1 MRSLPAPLLLAA
13 LVPASL
19 LAQTY
24 GFHKIADIFTQRPDG
39 QGNFSINGQPRPAIE
54 GNLVV
59 FHEPGTNAALWSYDL
74 TTGLFTK
81 LAGFQ
86 TPVPGG
92 SGNFTSFSPQDS
104 HPLIRGG
111 TVVFLGW
118 DSSGNRF
125 SQGIYATRATGGA
138 ITRLADTRTASP
150 TGGTFRT
157 FDEGSKPFGAFALD
171 GGRVAFTGANTSGF
185 GGVYTVA
192 LDGTGLTRVMDN
204 TTPFSPTAG
213 NTIVGGT
220 NPWISGSTVAFW
232 GGNGFDPSTGY
243 NGIYTAGIN
252 GGTPVERINSRMR
265 LPNDNSNPYHTRVNI
280 PSVQMEGSTI
290 VFNADNTWSNS
301 AVRGLYMLTGGGG
314 PAVIADGKTTLSG
327 LGAIL
332 TQSSFNSFSL
342 NNGRVLFRAADSGP
356 GAQNTGLFLWQ
367 NGAIARIVGRGDKI
381 DGRTVW
387 SVYDVSPGA
396 LNGDRMAV
404 LIDFGPSLGAAVYA
418 IVPAGGVAV
427 NALQNSASYTANQV
441 TPGGIVTLY
450 GTGMG
455 PAELAT
461 FQLDANNRMPFA
473 LAGTKVLMNGYEA
486 PLLYVSANQLS
497 AVAPYLLDFQS
508 MADVVVVSQGRV
520 SPPLTVAIREA
531 DPGLF
536 SLNRQGTGPGAILN
550 QDSTVNSPQNPAAAG
565 SIAVLFGAGFGATN
579 PVSVDGRVTSTTAP
593 PRLRYG
599 ITATIGGQRAA
610 VEYAGQAPGAIAGLY
625 QVNVRIPEGTP
636 AGDQPVRLTVGQSQ
650 SQEGLTLSVR

>member
-1 MRSLPAPLLLAA
+1 MLLLTILATGP
-13 LVPASL
+13 LP
-19 LAQTY
+19 AQTY
-24 GFHKIADIFTQRPDG
+24 GFHKIADSFTQRPDG

-54 GNLVV
+54 GSRVV
-59 FHEPGTNAALWSYDL
+59 FHEPGPNAAIWSYDL
-74 TTGLFTK
+74 TTGQFTK

-92 SGNFTSFSPQDS
+92 SGNFSSFSPQDS
-104 HPLIRGG
+104 HPLLRGG
-111 TVVFLGW
+111 MVVFLGW

-125 SQGIYATRATGGA
+125 SQGIYATPVAGGA

-150 TGGTFRT
+150 TGGLFRT
-157 FDEGSKPFGAFALD
+157 FDEGSKPFGAFSID
-171 GGRVAFTGANTSGF
+171 GGRVAFTGLNTSGF

-192 LDGTGLTRVMDN
+192 LDGAGLTRVMDN
-204 TTPFSPTAG
+204 TTPFTPTAG
-213 NTIVGGT
+213 NTITGGT

-252 GGTPVERINSRMR
+252 GGSPVERINSRVR

-301 AVRGLYMLTGGGG
+301 TVRGLYMVTGGA
-314 PAVIADGKTTLSG
+314 PSMIAEAKSTLPG
-327 LGAIL
+327 LGTIL
-332 TQSSFNSFSL
+332 PQSSFNSFSL

-356 GAQNTGLFLWQ
+356 GAQNTGLYLWQ
-367 NGAIARIVGRGDKI
+367 NGAITRVVGRGDKI

-396 LNGDRMAV
+396 LHGDRMAA
-404 LIDFGPSLGAAVYA
+404 LIDFGPAIGAAVYA

-427 NALQNSASYTANQV
+427 NGLQNSASYTANQV
-441 TPGGIVTLY
+441 TPGGIITVY

-455 PAELAT
+455 PSELVS

-473 LAGTKVLMNGYEA
+473 LAGTKVLLNGYEA
-486 PLLYVSANQLS
+486 PLLYVSATQLS

-508 MADVVVVSQGRV
+508 MADLVVVSQGRV

-536 SLNRQGTGPGAILN
+536 AMNRQGTGQGAILN
-550 QDSTVNSPQNPAAAG
+550 QDSTVNSAENPAAAG

-579 PVSVDGRVTSTTAP
+579 PTSVDGRVNSSTTP

-599 ITATIGGQRAA
+599 ITATIGGQRATI
-610 VEYAGQAPGAIAGLY
+610 EYAGQAPGAIAGLY
-625 QVNVRIPEGTP
+625 QVNVRIPDGLP
-636 AGDQPVRLTVGQSQ
+636 AGDQPVRLTVGQAL